1 MKPFRLHDYITVIT
15 LLMSISKIILAIHI
29 LAGSVSIVSG
39 MIALFAKKGARWHIK
54 TGNIFFYAMLVMSIT
69 AVFLAWYQPYRTS
82 LYVGFL
88 TLYLV
93 TTAQRTLQNVGGK
106 NTYFEPLALV
116 YILGLFAAG
125 VIFCN
130 QLLVTG
136 KKLGMIDY
144 FLFFY
149 TGMAGLGGLLDIT
162 VVYRGGIYGRKRM
175 ARHIWRMCFALWI
188 ATGSLFLGQPR
199 VFPKIIRDPLF
210 LSTPVIL
217 VVVMWF
223 FWLIKVFVTTRYRQ
237 RPKTL

>member
-1 MKPFRLHDYITVIT
+1 MN
-15 LLMSISKIILAIHI
+15 ISKIILAIHI
-29 LAGSVSIVSG
+29 AAGSVAILSG

-54 TGNIFFYAMLVMSIT
+54 IGNAFFFSMLVMSIT

-93 TTAQRTLQNVGGK
+93 TTAQRTLKNIGGK
-106 NTYFEPLALV
+106 NTYFEALALV
-116 YILGLFAAG
+116 YILGLFIAG

-130 QLLVTG
+130 QLLISG
-136 KKLGMIDY
+136 QKLGMIDY

-149 TGMAGLGGLLDIT
+149 TGMAGLGAVLDIT

-188 ATGSLFLGQPR
+188 ATGSLFLGQAK
-199 VFPKIIRDPLF
+199 VFPKIMRDPL
-210 LSTPVIL
+210 LLATPVLL

-223 FWLIKVFVTTRYRQ
+223 FWLIKVFVTVRYRQ
-237 RPKTL
+237 RPKAL

>member
-1 MKPFRLHDYITVIT
+1 
-15 LLMSISKIILAIHI
+15 MSISKIILAIHI

-130 QLLVTG
+130 QLLVAG

-149 TGMAGLGGLLDIT
+149 TGMAGLGALLDIT

-175 ARHIWRMCFALWI
+175 ARHVWRMCFALWI
-188 ATGSLFLGQPR
+188 ATGSLFLGQTK
-199 VFPKIIRDPLF
+199 VFPKIIRDPLL

-217 VVVMWF
+217 VIVMWF

-237 RPKTL
+237 RATSR